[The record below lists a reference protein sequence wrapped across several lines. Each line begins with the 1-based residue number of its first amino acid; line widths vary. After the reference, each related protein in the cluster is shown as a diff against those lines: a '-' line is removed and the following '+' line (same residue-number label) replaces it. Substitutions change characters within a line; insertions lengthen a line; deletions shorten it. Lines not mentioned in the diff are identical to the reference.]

1 MPRIAPKGGVEIG
14 GVTFPEGTT
23 VGINPWVFHRDKDIW
38 GQDADEFKP
47 ERWLVEDAARLDKY
61 FIPVSP
67 LRALDSPGAVV
78 EEYFQ
83 SMFTEIDDSS
93 LALGTCLVL
102 ASILLAW
109 KCQKSAPL

>member
-1 MPRIAPKGGVEIG
+1 MALPRIAPKGGIEIG

-47 ERWLVEDAARLDKY
+47 ERWLVEDAAGLDKY

-67 LRALDSPGAVV
+67 RPVGPLVGAFKHYSPGS
-78 EEYFQ
+78 FH
-83 SMFTEIDDSS
+83 
-93 LALGTCLVL
+93 
-102 ASILLAW
+102 
-109 KCQKSAPL
+109 